1 MTDEALALIGAAFIA
16 GVKAQAV
23 KEAKSIG
30 VDLVKEGAA
39 QIRDPSR
46 GRKAVKKGAVRAV
59 SPYHKHLGRV
69 MKRLKK
75 KHTKKNGDF
84 KKGVLL
90 LESLHHPAEVLMIG
104 TNCSQGNK
112 EGTEVNR

>member
-1 MTDEALALIGAAFIA
+1 MAMTDEALALIGAAFIA

-23 KEAKSIG
+23 KEAKSLG
-30 VDLVKEGAA
+30 KELVQEGAA
-39 QIRDPSR
+39 QIRNPAR

-75 KHTKKNGDF
+75 RHTKKNGDF
-84 KKGVLL
+84 KKGWNMKRIMAAA
-90 LESLHHPAEVLMIG
+90 H
-104 TNCSQGNK
+104 K
-112 EGTEVNR
+112 ETKRARGKK

>member
-1 MTDEALALIGAAFIA
+1 MAMTDEALALIGAAFIA

-23 KEAKSIG
+23 KEAKAIG

-75 KHTKKNGDF
+75 THSKKNGDY
-84 KKGVLL
+84 KKGWDMKRIMAAA
-90 LESLHHPAEVLMIG
+90 H
-104 TNCSQGNK
+104 K
-112 EGTEVNR
+112 ETKRARGKK

>member
-1 MTDEALALIGAAFIA
+1 VAITDEALALIGAAFIA

-46 GRKAVKKGAVRAV
+46 GRKAVKEGAVRAV

-75 KHTKKNGDF
+75 SHTKKNGDW
-84 KKGVLL
+84 KKGWDMKRIMAAA
-90 LESLHHPAEVLMIG
+90 H
-104 TNCSQGNK
+104 K
-112 EGTEVNR
+112 ETKRARGKK